1 MHIRVRARRWGVL
14 VALLALCAAG
24 LAADQAV
31 TQKRPIAYDVYDGWQ
46 SIQGTRVSRDGTWLV
61 YALTA
66 QEGDGELVVRNLK
79 TNAESRQPRG
89 RDAVIT
95 PDGKFVVFTVSPP
108 RADVDKAK
116 KDKKK
121 PDEMPKPGVG
131 VLDLASGKV
140 ATVPRVKSFKVAD
153 DGSRFVAYLLEAP
166 EKKDEAKPSEKKEEA
181 KPAEKKDES
190 KKKEK
195 KKDPGTEL
203 VIRELATGTET
214 RMAEVVDYVWSKTGE
229 RLAYTVSSKK
239 PESDGAYVRRVGD
252 GTVTTLLAGLGN
264 YKQVVFSEAGT
275 QVAFLSDRDDYKAD
289 ASPYRLYRWS
299 SEPPP
304 APVAAA
310 GRAKTA
316 ASLKAAATPAAKPAS
331 AESVEG
337 ALLVAGPGSAGIPA
351 GWSPNE
357 NGRPEFSKDGTK
369 LFFGIATAPKAE
381 PEDAPDPVK
390 VDVWHWKDPELQ
402 PMQKVRADEEKKRSY
417 RAVFHQKDQ
426 KIVTLAAPE
435 MPDVRLN
442 DDAGAALGV
451 SNVPYRQLV
460 SWDGNYEDFYQVNLA
475 DGTRKKIIDRAHFG
489 ATLSPAG
496 KYTLYFDYRD
506 ASWYA
511 VRMGDGKTIRLTD
524 EKLGVRFDDET
535 SNTPE
540 PPRPLGV
547 AGWTDGDRSVLVYD
561 RWDVWELQPEGG
573 APRSVT
579 NGAGRRQQIVFR
591 YARLDPE
598 ERTIKTG
605 QPLLLSATDDK
616 TKASGYYR
624 MTLAALPPLA
634 ADIAAKKPVKKT
646 AGSGQLAAGSASQ
659 APGPVPD
666 PVRVMMADKA
676 VRGLTKAKNADT
688 VVFTMSRFDEF
699 PDLWT
704 SDLTFAGP
712 RKVSNAGAQMAPFI
726 WGKSELVTYTN
737 TDGLELRAILTRPEN
752 FDPSKK
758 YPMMVYI
765 YEELIDG
772 LHNFVAP
779 GPGTSINVTRYVS
792 NGYIVL
798 QPDIIYDTGYPGQSA
813 LKCVIPA
820 VQRVVSMGFV
830 DPARIGIQGHSW
842 GGYQITYLVTQTDM
856 FRAVQAGAS
865 VTNMTSAYGGI
876 RWGTGM
882 SRAFQYEKTQS
893 RIGAPLW
900 ERPLQFIENSPL
912 FWVEKVKTPYLTIH
926 NDEDDAVPWYQ
937 GIEFFSA
944 LRRLGKEA
952 YMFVYNTEKHGLRE
966 RENQKHWTIHQD
978 EFFDH
983 YLKGAPR
990 PEWMDRGV
998 PFLEKGKRDVTGL
1011 YKKDGK

>member
-1 MHIRVRARRWGVL
+1 VL

-31 TQKRPIAYDVYDGWQ
+31 TQKRPITYDVYDSWQ
-46 SIQGTRVSRDGTWLV
+46 SIQGTKVSRDGTWLV

-95 PDGKFVVFTVSPP
+95 ADGKFVVFTVSPP
-108 RADVDKAK
+108 RAEVDKAK

-121 PDEMPKPGVG
+121 PDEMPKPGFG
-131 VLDLASGKV
+131 ILDLASGKA

-153 DGSRFVAYLLEAP
+153 EGSRFVAYLLEAP
-166 EKKDEAKPSEKKEEA
+166 EKKDEAKPGEKKEEP
-181 KPAEKKDES
+181 KPAEKKDEP

-203 VIRELATGTET
+203 VVRELATATDT
-214 RMAEVVDYVWSKTGE
+214 RVAEVVDYVWAKSGE

-239 PESDGAYVRRVGD
+239 PESDGAYVRSVAD
-252 GTVTTLLAGLGN
+252 GAVTTLLAGLGN
-264 YKQVVFSEAGT
+264 YKQLVFSEAGT
-275 QVAFLSDRDDYKAD
+275 QLAFLSDRDDYKAD
-289 ASPYRLYRWS
+289 ASPFRLYRWS
-299 SEPPP
+299 AEPPP
-304 APVAAA
+304 AAVAAA
-310 GRAKTA
+310 AKTKGPVA
-316 ASLKAAATPAAKPAS
+316 LKIAAAGEKPLAGERADLAA
-331 AESVEG
+331 
-337 ALLVAGPGSAGIPA
+337 LVAGPGTAGLPS

-369 LFFGIATAPKAE
+369 LFFGVAPAPKAE
-381 PEDAPDPVK
+381 PEDAPDVVK

-402 PMQKVRADEEKKRSY
+402 PMQKARAEEEKKRSY
-417 RAVFHQKDQ
+417 RAVFHQKGQ

-442 DDAGAALGV
+442 DDASAALGG

-475 DGTRKKIIDRAHFG
+475 DGTRKKIIEKMHFG

-511 VRMGDGKTIRLTD
+511 VRMGDGTTVRLTD

-540 PPRPLGV
+540 PPRPWGV

-598 ERTIKTG
+598 ERTIKAG

-624 MTLAALPPLA
+624 MTLPALPPLA
-634 ADIAAKKPVKKT
+634 ADAAAKKAVKKT
-646 AGSGQLAAGSASQ
+646 AGSGQPAAGSASQ
-659 APGPVPD
+659 APGTVPD
-666 PVRVMMADKA
+666 PVRVMMVDKA
-676 VRGLTKAKNADT
+676 VRGLLKAKDADT

-699 PDLWT
+699 PDLWA
-704 SDLTFAGP
+704 SDLAFASP
-712 RKVSNAGAQMAPFI
+712 RKVSNAGAQMSPFI

-737 TDGLELRAILTRPEN
+737 TDGVELRAILTRPEN

-758 YPMMVYI
+758 YPLMVYI
-765 YEELIDG
+765 YEELIGG

-966 RENQKHWTIHQD
+966 RDNQKHWTIHQD

-990 PEWMDRGV
+990 PEWMDKGV

-1011 YKKDGK
+1011 YRKGGK

>member
-1 MHIRVRARRWGVL
+1 VL
-14 VALLALCAAG
+14 VAILALCAAG
-24 LAADQAV
+24 VAADQAAA
-31 TQKRPIAYDVYDGWQ
+31 QKRPITYDVYNGWL
-46 SIQGTRVSRDGTWLV
+46 SIQGTKVSRDGTWLV
-61 YALTA
+61 YALAA
-66 QEGDGELVVRNLK
+66 QEGDGELVARNLK
-79 TNAESRQPRG
+79 TNAETRHPRG
-89 RDAVIT
+89 RDAVVT
-95 PDGKFVVFTVSPP
+95 ADGTFVVFAVSPP

-116 KDKKK
+116 KEKKK
-121 PDEMPKPGVG
+121 PDEMPKPGLG
-131 VLDLASGKV
+131 VLDLSTGKV
-140 ATVPRVKSFKVAD
+140 ATVPRVKSFKVAE

-166 EKKDEAKPSEKKEEA
+166 EKKDETKAGEKNEEA
-181 KPAEKKDES
+181 KPAEKKDEP

-203 VIRELATGTET
+203 VIRELATGAET
-214 RMAEVVDYVWSKTGE
+214 RVAEVTDYAWSKSGD
-229 RLAYTVSSKK
+229 RLGYAVSSKK
-239 PESDGAYVRRVGD
+239 PESDGAYVRNMAD
-252 GTVTTLLAGLGN
+252 GNVVTLLAGLGN
-264 YKQVVFSEAGT
+264 YKQIVFSEAGT

-299 SEPPP
+299 AEP
-304 APVAAA
+304 APAPAAAA
-310 GRAKTA
+310 GKTKGAVALKVA
-316 ASLKAAATPAAKPAS
+316 ASGEKPAAGEHVDAAA
-331 AESVEG
+331 
-337 ALLVAGPGSAGIPA
+337 LVAGPGTAGLPS

-357 NGRPEFSKDGTK
+357 NGRPEFSKDGSK
-369 LFFGIATAPKAE
+369 LFFGVAPAPKPE
-381 PEDAPDPVK
+381 PEDGPDPVK
-390 VDVWHWKDPELQ
+390 VDIWHWKDPELQ
-402 PMQKVRADEEKKRSY
+402 PMQKVRAEEEKKRNY

-426 KIVTLAAPE
+426 KIVTLASPE
-435 MPDVRLN
+435 MPDVRWN
-442 DDAGAALGV
+442 DDASAALGG

-475 DGTRKKIIDRAHFG
+475 DGTRKKIIEKAHFG

-496 KYTLYFDYRD
+496 KYTLSFDYQD

-511 VRMGDGKTIRLTD
+511 VRLSDGKTLKLTD

-540 PPRPLGV
+540 PPRPWGV

-561 RWDVWELQPEGG
+561 RWDIWELQPEGG
-573 APRSVT
+573 APRCVT
-579 NGAGRRQQIVFR
+579 NGAGRRQGMVFR

-605 QPLLLSATDDK
+605 QPLLLATTDDK
-616 TKASGYYR
+616 TKGSGYYR
-624 MTLAALPPLA
+624 MTLPALPAVMGNPP
-634 ADIAAKKPVKKT
+634 AKKPVKK
-646 AGSGQLAAGSASQ
+646 AEAAAPSAP
-659 APGPVPD
+659 APVAD
-666 PVRVMMADKA
+666 PVRVMMADKL
-676 VRGLTKAKNADT
+676 VGGLTKAKNADT
-688 VVFTMSRFDEF
+688 VVFTMQRFDEF
-699 PDLWT
+699 PDLWV
-704 SDLTFAGP
+704 SDLTFAGA
-712 RKVSNAGAQMAPFI
+712 RKVSNAGAQTGPFL
-726 WGKSELVTYTN
+726 WGKSELVSYRN
-737 TDGLELRAILTRPEN
+737 ADGVELRAILTRPEN

-772 LHNFVAP
+772 LHRFVPP

-798 QPDIIYDTGYPGQSA
+798 QPDIIYATGYPGQSA

-820 VQRVVSMGFV
+820 VQQVVSMGFV

-865 VTNMTSAYGGI
+865 VSNMTSAYGGI

-912 FWVEKVKTPYLTIH
+912 FWVEKVTTPYLTIH

-966 RENQKHWTIHQD
+966 RDNMKHWTIHQD

-990 PEWMDRGV
+990 PEWMDKGV
-998 PFLEKGKRDVTGL
+998 PFLEKGKRDVTGM